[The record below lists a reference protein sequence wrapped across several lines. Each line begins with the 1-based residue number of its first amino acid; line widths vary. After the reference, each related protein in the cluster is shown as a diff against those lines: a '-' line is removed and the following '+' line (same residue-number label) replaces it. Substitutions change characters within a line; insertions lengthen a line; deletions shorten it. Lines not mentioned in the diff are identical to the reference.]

1 MEYLNQMYEDVSSQP
16 RPVSY
21 VNPCAVRNS
30 CIDEENYE
38 TLTEVQTQFDN
49 IYEQLPTAE
58 RDTLQRKIDGKDD
71 LKVKEKENT
80 PVIDKREIVKIKQDL
95 RKTKVSMIILA
106 LFVVVLLVISLIA
119 VALAVTIPQRTS
131 TENQLGSDG
140 PQAVVAHG
148 PDDRSNQDTRQMISN
163 LKSELQKLQNT
174 VNATVRRLISEQG
187 DLMARIRQNF
197 SDIGLQL
204 ENLRSAYATQSNQ
217 LQHLTQQITDQSNAT
232 SLINQVIVLQD
243 GSQEMQSKITEA
255 EGQIDDLL
263 LMQSNL
269 QRNFSTTRNNL
280 TQVRHQISMVEN
292 QLGTNQQEVRAVD
305 DRVRAVQ
312 DQLITTR
319 ANITSLNG
327 QTNVISQQ
335 LSTTQTNI
343 AAVRNQ
349 ASSLQTSL
357 NNHLSSSIQPY
368 RNCYQNT
375 TSCLVT
381 NLLNNNRRLL
391 CTTPRMNANVTVSQH
406 NINRMS

>member
-1 MEYLNQMYEDVSSQP
+1 MEYLNQTYEGVDSQP

-21 VNPCAVRNS
+21 INPCAVRNS

-58 RDTLQRKIDGKDD
+58 RDTLQRKPDGKDD

-80 PVIDKREIVKIKQDL
+80 PVIDDREIVKIKQDL
-95 RKTKVSMIILA
+95 RKTKVSMIILS

-140 PQAVVAHG
+140 PQAVVAPG
-148 PDDRSNQDTRQMISN
+148 PGDSSNQGTRQMISD
-163 LKSELQKLQNT
+163 LTLELQKFQNT
-174 VNATVRRLISEQG
+174 VNATVRWLISEQG
-187 DLMARIRQNF
+187 DLMAQIRQN
-197 SDIGLQL
+197 
-204 ENLRSAYATQSNQ
+204 SNQ
-217 LQHLTQQITDQSNAT
+217 LQHLTQQITDHSNAT
-232 SLINQVIVLQD
+232 SLINQVIILQD
-243 GSQEMQSKITEA
+243 GSREMQSKITEA

-269 QRNFSTTRNNL
+269 QKNFNATRNNL
-280 TQVRHQISMVEN
+280 TQVRYQISMVQN

-312 DQLITTR
+312 DQLITTTV
-319 ANITSLNG
+319 NITSLNG

-357 NNHLSSSIQPY
+357 NNHLSSTIDF
-368 RNCYQNT
+368 YQNCHQDT
-375 TSCLVT
+375 ASCSVS
-381 NLLNNNRRLL
+381 NSANSNRRIL
-391 CTTPRMNANVTVSQH
+391 CDTGDLNANVTVS
-406 NINRMS
+406 

>member
-1 MEYLNQMYEDVSSQP
+1 MEYLNQTYEDVDSQP

-21 VNPCAVRNS
+21 INPCAVRNS

-49 IYEQLPTAE
+49 IYEQLPNAE
-58 RDTLQRKIDGKDD
+58 RDTLQRKPDGKDD
-71 LKVKEKENT
+71 LKVKAKENS
-80 PVIDKREIVKIKQDL
+80 PFIDEREIVKIKQDL
-95 RKTKVSMIILA
+95 RKTKVSVIILS
-106 LFVVVLLVISLIA
+106 LFVVALLVISLIA
-119 VALAVTIPQRTS
+119 VALAVTIPQRSS
-131 TENQLGSDG
+131 TENQLGSEG
-140 PQAVVAHG
+140 PQAVVAPG
-148 PDDRSNQDTRQMISN
+148 PGDSSNQGTRQMISD
-163 LKSELQKLQNT
+163 LTLELQKLQNT
-174 VNATVRRLISEQG
+174 VNATIRRLISEQR
-187 DLMARIRQNF
+187 DLMAQIRQNF
-197 SDIGLQL
+197 SDIGSQL

-232 SLINQVIVLQD
+232 SLINQVLTLQD
-243 GSQEMQSKITEA
+243 GSREMQSKITEA

-269 QRNFSTTRNNL
+269 QKNFNITRNNL
-280 TQVRHQISMVEN
+280 TQVRHIISMVQN

-357 NNHLSSSIQPY
+357 NNYLRSPIEPY
-368 RNCYQNT
+368 RNCHQDT
-375 TSCLVT
+375 ASCSVSDLE
-381 NLLNNNRRLL
+381 NNNRRFL
-391 CTTPRMNANVTVSQH
+391 CNTHALNASVTVSQ
-406 NINRMS
+406 

>member
-1 MEYLNQMYEDVSSQP
+1 MEYLNQTYEDVNSQS

-21 VNPCAVRNS
+21 INPCVIRNS

-58 RDTLQRKIDGKDD
+58 RDTLQRKTDGKDD

-80 PVIDKREIVKIKQDL
+80 PVLDEREIVKIKQDL
-95 RKTKVSMIILA
+95 RKTKVSVIILT
-106 LFVVVLLVISLIA
+106 LFVVALLVISLVA

-131 TENQLGSDG
+131 TENQLGSEG
-140 PQAVVAHG
+140 PQAVVAPG
-148 PDDRSNQDTRQMISN
+148 PEDRSSQGTRQMISD
-163 LKSELQKLQNT
+163 LTLELQKLQDT

-187 DLMARIRQNF
+187 DLMAQIRQN
-197 SDIGLQL
+197 
-204 ENLRSAYATQSNQ
+204 SNQ
-217 LQHLTQQITDQSNAT
+217 LQHLTQQITDQSNTT

-243 GSQEMQSKITEA
+243 GSREMQSKITEA
-255 EGQIDDLL
+255 EGQIDNLL
-263 LMQSNL
+263 LMQNNL
-269 QRNFSTTRNNL
+269 QKNFNATRNNL
-280 TQVRHQISMVEN
+280 TQVRLQISMVEN

-327 QTNVISQQ
+327 QISIVSLQ
-335 LSTTQTNI
+335 LTITQTNI

-357 NNHLSSSIQPY
+357 NNYLRSSIEPY
-368 RNCYQNT
+368 RNCHRDT
-375 TSCLVT
+375 ASCSVSDLA
-381 NLLNNNRRLL
+381 NNNRRLL
-391 CTTPRMNANVTVSQH
+391 CDTHALNASVTVSQ
-406 NINRMS
+406 